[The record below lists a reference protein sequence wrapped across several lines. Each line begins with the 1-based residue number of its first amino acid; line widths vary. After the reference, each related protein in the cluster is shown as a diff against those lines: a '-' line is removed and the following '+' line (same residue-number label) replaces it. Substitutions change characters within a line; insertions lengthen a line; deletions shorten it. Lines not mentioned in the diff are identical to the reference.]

1 MVGANRGSSA
11 TTASTL
17 WSKQPMCMASS
28 AGSQAESMPLLM
40 VEPQAAP
47 VM

>member
-17 WSKQPMCMASS
+17 WSKQLMWMVAPEVASS
-28 AGSQAESMPLLM
+28 AGSQAEAMPLLTL
-40 VEPQAAP
+40 
-47 VM
+47 